1 MAKTKISTKEN
12 VAQPGKAMTD
22 AGFKSFL
29 EEGEK
34 GSFLSVEESKK
45 KFSEWRKKHYKL

>member
-1 MAKTKISTKEN
+1 MAKIKATTKEN
-12 VAQPGKAMTD
+12 YAEPGKAMTD
-22 AGFKSFL
+22 TEFKAFL